1 MNPLNADERPGAFAP
16 RRHAIQARP
25 CVFMSRSSRSQ
36 AIERRN
42 LLFTKAIRLQVSLP
56 AASRID
62 HDELVSGVAA
72 PHQERAS
79 HFPYCEAPEG
89 AQ

>member
-1 MNPLNADERPGAFAP
+1 MPMNGREPLHRVGMRSKLVLVF
-16 RRHAIQARP
+16 
-25 CVFMSRSSRSQ
+25 FMSRSSRSQ